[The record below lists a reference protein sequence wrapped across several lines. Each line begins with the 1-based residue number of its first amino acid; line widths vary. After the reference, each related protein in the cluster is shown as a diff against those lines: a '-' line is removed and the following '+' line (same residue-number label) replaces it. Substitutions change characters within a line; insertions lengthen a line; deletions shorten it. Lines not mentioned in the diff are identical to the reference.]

1 MTRPPSFFEL
11 ERFAVVGATDLRPFP
26 HEVYRALRERGL
38 AVHPVD
44 LAGSRY
50 VAGDEAF
57 ASLAELP
64 EPCVAVLCD
73 LPRARVL
80 PVIRQAAEAGA
91 RAVWLLDGES
101 PEATALAA
109 ELGLRLERGDPRRA
123 LAPSLW
129 SRLLGR
135 RQRVG

>member
-1 MTRPPSFFEL
+1 MSRPPPFFEL

-26 HEVYRALRERGL
+26 HAVYRALRERGL
-38 AVHPVD
+38 CVHPVD
-44 LAGSRY
+44 LSGSRY

-64 EPCVAVLCD
+64 EPCAAVLCD
-73 LPRARVL
+73 LPRARTL
-80 PVIRQAAEAGA
+80 ALLREAAAAGA

-101 PEATALAA
+101 PEATELATA
-109 ELGLRLERGDPRRA
+109 LGLWLERGDPRRA

-129 SRLLGR
+129 RRLVGR
-135 RQRVG
+135 R